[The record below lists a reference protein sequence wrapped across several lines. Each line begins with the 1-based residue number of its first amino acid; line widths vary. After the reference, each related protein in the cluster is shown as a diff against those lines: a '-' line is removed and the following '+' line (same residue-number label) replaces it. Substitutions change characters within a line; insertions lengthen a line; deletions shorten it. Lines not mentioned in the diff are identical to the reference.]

1 MKELISLTEAEMK
14 KIIQQLNDE
23 NPDFNISED
32 IVNVFLS
39 MIKKKNEGEI
49 IQLNSLK
56 TLLSSINRS
65 EEGDSN
71 G

>member
-1 MKELISLTEAEMK
+1 MKELLSLTEAEMK

-23 NPDFNISED
+23 NPDFKISED
-32 IVNVFLS
+32 IISVFLS
-39 MIKKKNEGEI
+39 MIKKKNEGEG

-56 TLLSSINRS
+56 TLLNSIKPS
-65 EEGDSN
+65 EGGDSI

>member
-1 MKELISLTEAEMK
+1 MKELLSLTEAEMK
-14 KIIQQLNDE
+14 QIIQHLNDE

-56 TLLSSINRS
+56 TLLSSINPS